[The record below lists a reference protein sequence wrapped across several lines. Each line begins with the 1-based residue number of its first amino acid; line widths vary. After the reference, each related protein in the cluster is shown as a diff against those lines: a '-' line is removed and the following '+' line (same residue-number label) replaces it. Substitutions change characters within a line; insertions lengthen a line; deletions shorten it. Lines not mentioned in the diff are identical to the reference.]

1 MCDIYL
7 EKIRLYEISTALD
20 YEKIEKL
27 KDIINKLNKEI
38 AELKQNS
45 IIKST
50 ESATIKCNT
59 INDAMPY
66 CSP

>member
-7 EKIRLYEISTALD
+7 EKIRLYEISTAHD

-38 AELKQNS
+38 AELKQNN
-45 IIKST
+45 IIKPTDST
-50 ESATIKCNT
+50 DEMLGQKGIHCMTKLV
-59 INDAMPY
+59 
-66 CSP
+66 

>member
-38 AELKQNS
+38 AELRQNN

-50 ESATIKCNT
+50 DSTDEMLDQKGIHCMTKLE
-59 INDAMPY
+59 
-66 CSP
+66 

>member
-7 EKIRLYEISTALD
+7 EKIRLYEISTVLD

-38 AELKQNS
+38 AELRQNN

-50 ESATIKCNT
+50 DSTDEMLDQKGIHCMTKLV
-59 INDAMPY
+59 
-66 CSP
+66 

>member
-7 EKIRLYEISTALD
+7 EKIRLYEISTVLD

-38 AELKQNS
+38 AELRQNN

-50 ESATIKCNT
+50 DSTDEMLDQKGIHCMTKLE
-59 INDAMPY
+59 
-66 CSP
+66 

>member
-7 EKIRLYEISTALD
+7 ERIRLYEISTALD

-38 AELKQNS
+38 AELKQSN

-50 ESATIKCNT
+50 E
-59 INDAMPY
+59 
-66 CSP
+66 

>member
-7 EKIRLYEISTALD
+7 AKIRLYEISTTLD
-20 YEKIEKL
+20 FQKIEKL

-38 AELKQNS
+38 AELKQNN

-50 ESATIKCNT
+50 ENATIKCNT
-59 INDAMPY
+59 MNNAMPY
-66 CSP
+66 CSL